1 MLTWVCSVPGKG
13 NSRMFK
19 VGDCVIY
26 PQHGAAVVEGLQDR
40 EIGGETREYLVL
52 KLTYGDLTLM
62 VPRDNCQEV
71 GIREVC
77 SSDDVEGV
85 LEILRTGEC
94 STQGNWSRRF
104 KGNIERLQSG
114 DIFQVAEVVRDL
126 TVRDRDKGLSA
137 GVAGG
142 PIRRASVAAG
152 LDALPQGPAYVAVH
166 DACRPL
172 LRRGAIDRLAGQL
185 DEVSAQGVAPG
196 VAVTDTVRRV
206 AAGDRSGGIV
216 HREEL
221 RTLQTP
227 QVFLRAALLEAHRR
241 AAAGALADPGPVDG
255 GSDAV
260 LLERAGFPV
269 AVVPGEPENL
279 TIATALDLE
288 VAEVLAARAAWPQA
302 AR

>member
-1 MLTWVCSVPGKG
+1 MLTWRCSEPGKG

-40 EIGGETREYLVL
+40 EVGGETREYLVL

-137 GVAGG
+137 GEKRMLQRSRQILV
-142 PIRRASVAAG
+142 SELV
-152 LDALPQGPAYVAVH
+152 L
-166 DACRPL
+166 ACTCDEHKATL
-172 LRRGAIDRLAGQL
+172 ML
-185 DEVSAQGVAPG
+185 DEA
-196 VAVTDTVRRV
+196 
-206 AAGDRSGGIV
+206 
-216 HREEL
+216 
-221 RTLQTP
+221 
-227 QVFLRAALLEAHRR
+227 
-241 AAAGALADPGPVDG
+241 
-255 GSDAV
+255 
-260 LLERAGFPV
+260 
-269 AVVPGEPENL
+269 
-279 TIATALDLE
+279 LE
-288 VAEVLAARAAWPQA
+288 VS
-302 AR
+302 

>member
-137 GVAGG
+137 GEKRMLQRSRQ
-142 PIRRASVAAG
+142 I
-152 LDALPQGPAYVAVH
+152 L
-166 DACRPL
+166 
-172 LRRGAIDRLAGQL
+172 
-185 DEVSAQGVAPG
+185 VS
-196 VAVTDTVRRV
+196 
-206 AAGDRSGGIV
+206 
-216 HREEL
+216 EL
-221 RTLQTP
+221 
-227 QVFLRAALLEAHRR
+227 
-241 AAAGALADPGPVDG
+241 
-255 GSDAV
+255 
-260 LLERAGFPV
+260 
-269 AVVPGEPENL
+269 
-279 TIATALDLE
+279 
-288 VAEVLAARAAWPQA
+288 VLACHCGEDKALKLVDEALES
-302 AR
+302 